1 MIRPPPS
8 TTRTDTLFPYTTLF
22 RSTFFR
28 VYNSIAAEPIPGNVG
43 DFRLLDRKV
52 VNVLNGFTE
61 RNRFMKG
68 MFSWVGFRQEAV
80 SYDRAPR
87 AAGTSKW
94 RYWKLWNFAL
104 DGLTASTTAPLRM
117 WSYVR
122 SEEHTSELQSLMRI
136 SYAVFCLK
144 KNKIH

>member
-1 MIRPPPS
+1 MSKMVAAWMRGAEVVNAV
-8 TTRTDTLFPYTTLF
+8 
-22 RSTFFR
+22 RSSRRSDGWLKRWSAGTFYR

-52 VNVLNGFTE
+52 VNLLNGFTE

-68 MFSWVGFRQEAV
+68 MFS
-80 SYDRAPR
+80 
-87 AAGTSKW
+87 
-94 RYWKLWNFAL
+94 
-104 DGLTASTTAPLRM
+104 
-117 WSYVR
+117 R

-144 KNKIH
+144 KKNRKKTNNKQNR

>member
-1 MIRPPPS
+1 MSKMVAAWMRGAEVVNAV
-8 TTRTDTLFPYTTLF
+8 
-22 RSTFFR
+22 RSSRRSDGWLKRWSAGTFYR

-80 SYDRAPR
+80 SYEIGRESGR
-87 AAGTSKW
+87 E
-94 RYWKLWNFAL
+94 R
-104 DGLTASTTAPLRM
+104 
-117 WSYVR
+117 VC
-122 SEEHTSELQSLMRI
+122 QS
-136 SYAVFCLK
+136 V
-144 KNKIH
+144 